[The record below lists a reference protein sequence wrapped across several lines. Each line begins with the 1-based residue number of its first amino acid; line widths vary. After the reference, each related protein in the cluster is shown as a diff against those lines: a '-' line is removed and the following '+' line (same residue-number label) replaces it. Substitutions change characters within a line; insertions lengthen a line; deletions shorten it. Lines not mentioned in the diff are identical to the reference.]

1 MSISHIAISFSAM
14 AMKHKFGYM
23 FFLRA
28 MKTPA
33 IKISES
39 DENIGHSTIFFKNFA
54 KHLDSTF
61 SSTSH

>member
-1 MSISHIAISFSAM
+1 MSIGHIAISFSVM

-33 IKISES
+33 IKISEG
-39 DENIGHSTIFFKNFA
+39 DE
-54 KHLDSTF
+54 KHWPFNYLL
-61 SSTSH
+61 